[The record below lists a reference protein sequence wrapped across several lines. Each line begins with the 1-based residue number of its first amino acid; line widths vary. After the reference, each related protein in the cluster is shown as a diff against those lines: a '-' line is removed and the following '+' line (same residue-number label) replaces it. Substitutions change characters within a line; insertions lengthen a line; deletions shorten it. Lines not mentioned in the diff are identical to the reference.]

1 MTLIFS
7 FKNRIGT
14 GEPVLEQVKELDEV
28 VRNTVD
34 NHFKGKAEVSSSQ
47 SEEFGYFT
55 QVDLPAEVFIRDLE
69 KAKTAMYKD
78 RLHYIEDFISDVQE
92 YCSYGGIVVT
102 ARG

>member
-7 FKNRIGT
+7 FEIQT
-14 GEPVLEQVKELDEV
+14 GSEESFKRSKELDEV
-28 VRNTVD
+28 VRNTVN

-55 QVDLPAEVFIRDLE
+55 QVDLPAEVFIKDLE
-69 KAKTAMYKD
+69 KAKNTMYGEHS
-78 RLHYIEDFISDVQE
+78 HYIEDFISDVQE

>member
-7 FKNRIGT
+7 FEIQT
-14 GEPVLEQVKELDEV
+14 GPEESFKRSKELDEV
-28 VRNTVD
+28 VRNTVN

-55 QVDLPAEVFIRDLE
+55 QVDLPAEVFIKDLE
-69 KAKTAMYKD
+69 KAKNTMYGEHS
-78 RLHYIEDFISDVQE
+78 HYIEDFISDVQE

>member
-7 FKNRIGT
+7 FKNQIDPEET
-14 GEPVLEQVKELDEV
+14 LERAKELNEV
-28 VRNTVD
+28 VKNTVD
-34 NHFKGKAEVSSSQ
+34 NHFKGKAEVLSSQ

-55 QVDLPAEVFIRDLE
+55 QVDLPAEVFINDLE
-69 KAKTAMYKD
+69 KAKNAMYKEG
-78 RLHYIEDFISDVQE
+78 LHYIEDFISDVQE